1 MSGNNS
7 IENPYAV
14 EAIIC
19 LYEYAKVCRERG
31 KLLEACD
38 LPHASTTATVVA
50 DTVEF
55 VCWCLD
61 SVLDE
66 NNEERQQAAIRAIR
80 EGIKSQVVEIENIKK
95 NNS

>member
-1 MSGNNS
+1 MSENHS
-7 IENPYAV
+7 VKNPYVA
-14 EAIIC
+14 EAIIN

-31 KLLEACD
+31 ELLEICD

-80 EGIKSQVVEIENIKK
+80 EGIKSQVVEIENMKK